1 MVKRNQNLQ
10 NKIGVLPTSHNLI
23 FLMIFNHSRFG
34 YIKLKLKVVPLNC
47 CVANH
52 LPVSFQ
58 V

>member
-10 NKIGVLPTSHNLI
+10 SKIGKLPTSHNLI
-23 FLMIFNHSRFG
+23 LLMRSNQSHSD
-34 YIKLKLKVVPLNC
+34 YIAQFVPLNC
-47 CVANH
+47 SVTDR